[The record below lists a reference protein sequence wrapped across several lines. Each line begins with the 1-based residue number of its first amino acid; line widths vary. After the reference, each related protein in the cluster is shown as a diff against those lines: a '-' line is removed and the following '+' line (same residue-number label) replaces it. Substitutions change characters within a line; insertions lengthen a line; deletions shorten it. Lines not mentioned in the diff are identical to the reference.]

1 MSKPI
6 YIQHYSQFFD
16 GNGDPLAGGLLYTYE
31 AGTTTPKDTFTDP
44 AGTVPNPNPIVLDSE
59 GKPENGAIYL
69 DGTYKFVLHDSDDVP
84 VSGAETDNVESYA
97 TQTQISEILED
108 VQEEIDTIQEQ
119 VLLSLVGQG
128 GTTTITRGALLFT
141 KIKDMVFLSLD
152 DRIEYSGAPT
162 DFTGTTI
169 TLSVPAPVGF
179 RPYINQFFRSYIQAS
194 PSYFLRLEIDDD
206 GEIRIIQS
214 IEVATGIL
222 FELPLSN
229 YAVSKPA

>member
-16 GNGDPLAGGLLYTYE
+16 GNGEPLAGGLLYTYE

-44 AGTVPNPNPIVLDSE
+44 AGTVSNPNPIVLDSE

-97 TQTQISEILED
+97 TQTQINEILED

-119 VLLSLVGQG
+119 VVVSLVGQG
-128 GTTTITRGALLFT
+128 TVADITAGSLLFT
-141 KIKDMVFLSLD
+141 KIKDMVFIQPLSI
-152 DRIEYSGAPT
+152 IEYTGAP
-162 DFTGTTI
+162 FAGGITGIQTSAIIPASFRAALGVSVSYFISPVDGRIDTTI
-169 TLSVPAPVGF
+169 FQTNGALLLQIDEEAPSGF
-179 RPYINQFFRSYIQAS
+179 FTF
-194 PSYFLRLEIDDD
+194 
-206 GEIRIIQS
+206 
-214 IEVATGIL
+214 T
-222 FELPLSN
+222 SN
-229 YAVSKPA
+229 FYAVAQP